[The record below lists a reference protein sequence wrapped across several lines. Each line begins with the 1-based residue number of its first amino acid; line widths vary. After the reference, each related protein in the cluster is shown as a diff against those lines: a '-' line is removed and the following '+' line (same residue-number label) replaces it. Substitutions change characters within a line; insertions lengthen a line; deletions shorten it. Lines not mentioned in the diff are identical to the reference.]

1 MSRNCCSSTN
11 RRRESIPSRAV
22 SSGIC
27 CSNFPATA
35 SRFSSPR
42 TTWTKPS
49 AAATSP
55 TSITANSSPT
65 VRRTRCANSP
75 TCSRPAPCASRSP
88 HPKSPGRW
96 LAPVKSKASAVQ
108 PSSASP
114 STRLSTTTWIWT
126 TSARSFPGRAPR
138 SAKSARSLRA
148 SKTSSWSS
156 PTRIRPT
163 ATIWR
168 PPAKRRRPGMTDIF
182 RGFGAVFYKEALHV
196 RRDFGTLFFSLI
208 IPLLQMLLL
217 GYGIDTNIRQINTVV
232 FNADGRRES
241 RELLDRLKNSDTFH
255 VVRYVNSDVE
265 MNEMIIGGKA
275 RVGIKIPVDYSDKLL
290 HQMSAQVLVL
300 IDGSDSSVAGQ
311 AINVTTSIGLDESL
325 RRALT
330 NNASSAVDMR
340 PKLLFNPD
348 SRSPNFFLPGL
359 TAILLLN
366 VTTFLTAFSIV
377 REKERGTLE
386 QLFVTPVRPMGLLL
400 GKLLP
405 YLGIGFFE
413 LLLILTFMRFVFL
426 VPIHGSVLLLGFLS
440 LPYLFAAL
448 SLGIL
453 ISSKA
458 NSQAEAMQL
467 AFLPILPNV
476 FFSGYIFP
484 RETIPTIFKP
494 LSYLIPASYFINIT
508 RGVILRGAGISHLWT
523 DGLALC
529 LIGTL

>member
-1 MSRNCCSSTN
+1 MAGKK
-11 RRRESIPSRAV
+11 PRA
-22 SSGIC
+22 
-27 CSNFPATA
+27 
-35 SRFSSPR
+35 
-42 TTWTKPS
+42 
-49 AAATSP
+49 
-55 TSITANSSPT
+55 T
-65 VRRTRCANSP
+65 VRD
-75 TCSRPAPCASRSP
+75 
-88 HPKSPGRW
+88 
-96 LAPVKSKASAVQ
+96 
-108 PSSASP
+108 
-114 STRLSTTTWIWT
+114 
-126 TSARSFPGRAPR
+126 
-138 SAKSARSLRA
+138 
-148 SKTSSWSS
+148 
-156 PTRIRPT
+156 
-163 ATIWR
+163 
-168 PPAKRRRPGMTDIF
+168 MF
-182 RGFGAVFYKEALHV
+182 RGFRAVFYKETLHV

-232 FNADGRRES
+232 FNADGRQES

-255 VVRYVNSDVE
+255 VIRYVNSDQQ
-265 MNEMIIGGKA
+265 MNNMIIAGKA
-275 RVGIKIPVDYSDKLL
+275 HVGIKIPVDYSDKLL

-325 RRALT
+325 RRVLV
-330 NNASSAVDMR
+330 NNETFAVDMR

-400 GKLLP
+400 GKLSP

-413 LLLILTFMRFVFL
+413 LCMILTFMRFAFR
-426 VPIHGSVLLLGFLS
+426 VPIHGNVILLAFLS
-440 LPYLFAAL
+440 LPYIFVSL

-458 NSQAEAMQL
+458 NSQSEAMQL
-467 AFLPILPNV
+467 AFLTILPSI

-484 RETIPTIFKP
+484 LETMPRFFYA
-494 LSYLIPASYFINIT
+494 LSYFVPARYFIDIT
-508 RGVILRGAGISHLWT
+508 RGVILRGATIVHLWP
-523 DGLALC
+523 DAVALFSM
-529 LIGTL
+529 GTILLVIAARRFQNKVIMA